1 VTPSSPKAWR
11 LLSTVLLVVA
21 IVGIALGDAWGWW
34 ALILS
39 GVTFLVELVLLR
51 RQRGRAPRSRTP

>member
-1 VTPSSPKAWR
+1 MTASSPRAWR

-21 IVGIALGDAWGWW
+21 IVGIVLGDAWGWW

-39 GVTFLVELVLLR
+39 GVTFVVELVLLR
-51 RQRGRAPRSRTP
+51 RERATGVRSRTP

>member
-1 VTPSSPKAWR
+1 VTASSPRAWR

-21 IVGIALGDAWGWW
+21 IVGIVLGDAWGWW

-39 GVTFLVELVLLR
+39 GVTFVVERVLLR
-51 RQRGRAPRSRTP
+51 RERDGAGRSRAA